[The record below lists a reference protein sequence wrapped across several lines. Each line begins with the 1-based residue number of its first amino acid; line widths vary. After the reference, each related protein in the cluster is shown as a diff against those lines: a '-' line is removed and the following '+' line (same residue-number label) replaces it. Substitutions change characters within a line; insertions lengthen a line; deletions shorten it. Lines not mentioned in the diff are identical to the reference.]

1 MPLASPGSVYRL
13 RNIGLP
19 PIQSL
24 EDFAREIRLS
34 EAFIKYLAFRGEYLY
49 RTYEI
54 PKRSSGVRLIA
65 QPSRDLKAVQGWILR
80 NILDRLASSEHSK
93 GFERGG
99 SVLENASAHVGASYI
114 LSMDLED
121 FFPSVTG
128 RQVFGIFASIGY
140 SRAIGH
146 ILANLCLYKGRLPQ
160 GAPTS
165 PKLANLVCA
174 RLDARINGYAGPKG
188 IVFTRY
194 ADDITL
200 SAQTSEKVS
209 RAKNFLPTIISGEG
223 FRVNKEKT
231 RIFGTMA
238 RKEVTGLIVTSDYVG
253 VGRQKLRELRA
264 KIHRLFINR
273 SSDFA
278 HVRGWLA
285 YIQSVDRKA
294 FVKLSS
300 YIAKLK
306 EKYPM
311 SEASTR
317 LSQYGAPT
325 PQKK

>member
-1 MPLASPGSVYRL
+1 MTQSNPGSVYRL

-24 EDFAREIRLS
+24 EDFARETRLS
-34 EAFIKYLAFRGEYLY
+34 EPFIKYLAFRSEYLY
-49 RTYEI
+49 KVYEI
-54 PKRSSGVRLIA
+54 PKRSGGAREIA

-80 NILDRLASSEHSK
+80 NILDKLASSEHSK

-99 SVLENASAHVGASYI
+99 SILENASAHVGSSFI

-121 FFPSVTG
+121 FFPTITG
-128 RQVFGIFASIGY
+128 RQVFGIFDSIGY

-188 IVFTRY
+188 IVYTRY

-200 SAQTSEKVS
+200 SAQTSERVS
-209 RAKNFLPTIISGEG
+209 RAKDFLPTIIRGEG
-223 FRVNKEKT
+223 FRVNKAKT
-231 RIFGTMA
+231 KISGTMM
-238 RKEVTGLIVTSDYVG
+238 RKEVTGLVVTSDYVG
-253 VGRQKLRELRA
+253 IGRQRLRELRA
-264 KIHRLFINR
+264 KIHYLFLDR
-273 SSDFA
+273 SNDFA
-278 HVRGWLA
+278 HIRGWLA
-285 YIQSVDRKA
+285 YVQSVDKRA

-300 YIAKLK
+300 YIARLR
-306 EKYPM
+306 ERYPM
-311 SEASTR
+311 SEAAAN
-317 LSQYGAPT
+317 LSQYGTT
-325 PQKK
+325 PPQR